1 MFRGKPGGA
10 GSRQKSAGSRPGP
23 WRDSRLGEGCHSAA
37 TGRELR
43 STSSW
48 PRSSA
53 PGDHLPGLALRSG
66 FCWPEEGRVACM
78 HAKSL
83 QSCPT
88 LCDPMDCSLLASSV
102 HGISQARILEWVAVS
117 YSRHSSQ
124 PRDRTYISYVSC
136 LLKWILCH
144 LESPLTTED
153 DLTMSP
159 G

>member
-1 MFRGKPGGA
+1 MLLIA
-10 GSRQKSAGSRPGP
+10 
-23 WRDSRLGEGCHSAA
+23 L
-37 TGRELR
+37 
-43 STSSW
+43 TSS
-48 PRSSA
+48 PPSPPCS
-53 PGDHLPGLALRSG
+53 PPPPTLSLLIFFLSLPHPVCSI
-66 FCWPEEGRVACM
+66 P
-78 HAKSL
+78 